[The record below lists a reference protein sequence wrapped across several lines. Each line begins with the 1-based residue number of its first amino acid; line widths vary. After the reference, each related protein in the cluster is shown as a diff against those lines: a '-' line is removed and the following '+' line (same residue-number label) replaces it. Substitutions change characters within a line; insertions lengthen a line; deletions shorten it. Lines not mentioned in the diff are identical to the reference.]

1 MMQFEVPTRS
11 EQVRMFSNFEQT
23 DFITGQIKGGE
34 NIVHGERRP
43 RISDEAEYWHV
54 RPAPKSRRGELLLQF
69 YAEGQRRSPW
79 KEGLFFIINIVPPEP
94 LQPPK
99 VDFKLGNYDEAL
111 EKGIFII
118 QKH

>member
-69 YAEGQRRSPW
+69 YAKGQRESPW
-79 KEGLFFIINIVPPEP
+79 KNGLFFIINIEEPVP

-99 VDFKLGNYDEAL
+99 IDFKLGDYDEAL